1 MSLTAILDWLGALPP
16 NLLYAVLGLLAFVEN
31 IFPPIPAD
39 VIAAFGSFV
48 SAREGRSLLPPFL
61 AVWLCNVTGAML
73 MWFIGGRLGKQRVE
87 KWLRLTPHD
96 PAEQRFEALYG
107 RFGTAAF
114 FLSRFIPGVR
124 AIVPPFAGALHIKP
138 LKPAIAI
145 ALASGLWYGLITF
158 LAFRAG
164 ESWETLVRL
173 LERLGWGAAIGASV
187 ILAAMA
193 FWLYQHRKRRKAAA
207 TDGSSQ
213 QQLQPRI
220 TRVYA
225 DRSDDKI

>member
-1 MSLTAILDWLGALPP
+1 MSLTAILDWLGGLPP
-16 NLLYAVLGLLAFVEN
+16 NLLYAALGLLAFVEN

-48 SAREGRSLLPPFL
+48 SAREGRSPLPPFL
-61 AVWLCNVTGAML
+61 VVWLSNVVGAML
-73 MWFIGGRLGKQRVE
+73 MWAVGHRIGRKRVE

-138 LKPAIAI
+138 FKPAIAI

-164 ESWETLVRL
+164 ANWETLVSL
-173 LERLGWGAAIGASV
+173 LQRLGWGAALGASV
-187 ILAAMA
+187 ILAAMV
-193 FWLYQHRKRRKAAA
+193 FWLYRHRKRRKAAA
-207 TDGSSQ
+207 TD
-213 QQLQPRI
+213 
-220 TRVYA
+220 A
-225 DRSDDKI
+225 

>member
-1 MSLTAILDWLGALPP
+1 VLTSLLDWLGGLNPVLLNAALG
-16 NLLYAVLGLLAFVEN
+16 VLAFIEN
-31 IFPPIPAD
+31 VFPPIPAD

-48 SAREGRSLLPPFL
+48 AAREGRSPLAPFL
-61 AVWLCNVTGAML
+61 AVWLSNIAGAMF
-73 MWFIGGRLGKQRVE
+73 MYFVGSRVGRKRVE
-87 KWLRLTPHD
+87 KWLRLESHD

-138 LKPAIAI
+138 VGPAVAI

-164 ESWETLVRL
+164 ASWETLVRL
-173 LERLGWGAAIGASV
+173 LERLGWGAAIGASAV
-187 ILAAMA
+187 LTAMLV
-193 FWLYQHRKRRKAAA
+193 WLYRRRKRRKTAPKQ
-207 TDGSSQ
+207 S
-213 QQLQPRI
+213 
-220 TRVYA
+220 
-225 DRSDDKI
+225 